1 MIAEPSAV
9 DCMKVL
15 DSPET
20 NKRRKEEKI
29 MTNVKYA
36 ILHNNKT
43 EVARVDT
50 WGEAKEIVK
59 KLGKK
64 FTFKTVYETF
74 DPNDTPQVRK
84 DAANRAKKIAERLAK
99 GLGLGKA

>member
-1 MIAEPSAV
+1 
-9 DCMKVL
+9 
-15 DSPET
+15 
-20 NKRRKEEKI
+20 

-50 WGEAKEIVK
+50 WSEAKKIVK
-59 KLGKK
+59 ELGKK
-64 FTFKTVYETF
+64 FTFKVVYETF

-84 DAANRAKKIAERLAK
+84 DASNRAKKIAERLAK